1 VTLGIDS
8 QSVADYRRL
17 GKSAFLEHELAA
29 DSHSLPPA
37 IAAEIA
43 ALEVQ
48 HLDPAAEIVA
58 INQENKRING
68 LADPAEKEVARK
80 ALNDRG
86 GRLAYEATRR
96 MLLEAVYSRDQ
107 LREQMVWFWL
117 NHFSVFQYKANLRW
131 LVADYE
137 ANAIRP
143 HALGRFRDLVMA
155 TLVHPAMLQYL
166 DNAQN
171 AAGHVNENY
180 ARELMELHTLG
191 VAAGYSQHDVQELA
205 RVLTGVGIWGG
216 GARPRLKREWEGFY
230 VREGAME
237 FNPARHDFGAKTLFG
252 QPITRHGFAEVEEAV
267 DRLVKSPAC
276 ARFVTRKLAA
286 YFVADQPP
294 EALVARLAD
303 TFQRTDGD
311 IVAVLR
317 DLFRSPEL
325 DASLGQKFRDPY
337 HFVLGSVRLAY
348 DGRPIANTHPLVN
361 WLNALGEPL
370 FGHQTP
376 DGYPLTEAGWASSGQ
391 MSKRFEIARAIGSGN
406 AGLFEPEDGSAG
418 PSAGFPRL
426 SSRLF
431 FDDIEPRLS
440 QRTRAA
446 LDQATSQQEWNTLL
460 LASPELNYR

>member
-1 VTLGIDS
+1 MTFGIDS
-8 QSVADYRRL
+8 QSVADFRRL
-17 GKSAFLEHELAA
+17 GRSGFLEHELAG
-29 DSHSLPPA
+29 DSQSLPPA
-37 IAAEIA
+37 IVAEIS
-43 ALEVQ
+43 ALEVE
-48 HLDPAAEIVA
+48 HLDPAAEIAAV
-58 INQENKRING
+58 NQENKRING
-68 LADPAEKEVARK
+68 LADQAEKEAARK
-80 ALNDRG
+80 TLNDRG

-96 MLLEAVYSRDQ
+96 MLLEAIYSRDQ
-107 LREQMVWFWL
+107 LREQMIWFWL

-131 LVADYE
+131 LVGDYE
-137 ANAIRP
+137 ASAIRP

-171 AAGHVNENY
+171 AAGHINENY

-205 RVLTGVGIWGG
+205 RILTGVGIFGG
-216 GARPRLKREWEGFY
+216 GARPHLSRELDGFY
-230 VREGAME
+230 LRRGAME
-237 FNPARHDFGAKTLFG
+237 FNPGRHDFGAKTFLG
-252 QPITRHGFAEVEEAV
+252 QPITRRGFAEIEEAV
-267 DRLVKSPAC
+267 DRLVNAPAC
-276 ARFVTRKLAA
+276 ARFVTRKLAE

-294 EALVARLAD
+294 EALVERLAA

-311 IVAVLR
+311 TAAVLH
-317 DLFRSPEL
+317 DLLRSPEFE
-325 DASLGQKFRDPY
+325 ASLGRKFRDPY
-337 HFVLGSVRLAY
+337 HFVVGSIRLAY

-370 FGHQTP
+370 YGRQTP

-391 MSKRFEIARAIGSGN
+391 LSKRFEIARAIGSGS

-418 PSAGFPRL
+418 TSTGFPRL

-440 QRTRAA
+440 QKTRAA
-446 LDQATSQQEWNTLL
+446 LDQAASQQEWNTLL